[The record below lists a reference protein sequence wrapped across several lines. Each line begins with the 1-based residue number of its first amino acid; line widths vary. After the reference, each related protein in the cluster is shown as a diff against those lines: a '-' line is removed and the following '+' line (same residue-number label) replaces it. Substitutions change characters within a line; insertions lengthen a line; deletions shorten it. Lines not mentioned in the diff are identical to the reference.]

1 MTDLVLSMAT
11 RGHGRGGDQRDD
23 DVSDDVS
30 IVVCGK
36 HEPGARS
43 DPAVSSSDSDSS
55 SV

>member
-11 RGHGRGGDQRDD
+11 RGHGRGGDQRDY

-36 HEPGARS
+36 HESGARS
-43 DPAVSSSDSDSS
+43 DAASISSNSY